1 MSLPWATR
9 EVKPVDRYTNESSLK
24 TNMSLI
30 KSDGMK
36 QESFLKLNR
45 KVHEIYILVCFM

>member
-24 TNMSLI
+24 TNLCLT

-36 QESFLKLNR
+36 QEEFLKFIR
-45 KVHEIYILVCFM
+45 KGHKIYVLVCFM